1 MKLGTYIVYLLR
13 CRDGSYYCGY
23 TLNLPKRLRAHRDG
37 TASKYTRAKLPIR
50 LVYRERHLT
59 QRGAMRR
66 EIELKRL
73 SHQQKAG
80 LIRKTRGLRE
90 TLSKDN

>member
-1 MKLGTYIVYLLR
+1 MKPGKYEVYLLR

-23 TLNLPKRLRAHRDG
+23 TPNLPKRLKAHRVG

-50 LVYRERHLT
+50 LVYRERHPT
-59 QRGAMRR
+59 QRSAMRR
-66 EIELKRL
+66 EIELKKL

-80 LIRKTRGLRE
+80 LIRKTLGLW
-90 TLSKDN
+90 S